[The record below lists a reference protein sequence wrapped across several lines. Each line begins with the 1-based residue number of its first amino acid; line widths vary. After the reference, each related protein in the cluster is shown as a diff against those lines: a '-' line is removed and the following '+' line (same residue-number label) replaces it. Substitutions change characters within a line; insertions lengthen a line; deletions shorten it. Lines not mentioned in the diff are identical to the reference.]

1 METRFLS
8 NMVCDI
14 ELWLYDTG
22 DTGIRQEK
30 QVYNITRNL
39 NDIIRT
45 TGRGIRLEGLSI
57 FHYN

>member
-1 METRFLS
+1 MGTRFLS
-8 NMVCDI
+8 NIVCDI
-14 ELWLYDTG
+14 ELWLHN
-22 DTGIRQEK
+22 TGIRQEK

-45 TGRGIRLEGLSI
+45 TGSGIRLEWLSI

>member
-1 METRFLS
+1 MGTRFLS

-14 ELWLYDTG
+14 ELWLYN
-22 DTGIRQEK
+22 TGIRQEK

-45 TGRGIRLEGLSI
+45 IGSGIRLEWLSI